1 MEVFDRR
8 LVRRRRDRAARGGA
22 ERFVHAHAAR
32 DLAER
37 LTAIRR
43 SFPLAVDLGCGDGVL
58 AGLLGRRPGTDTVI
72 ACDLSP
78 AMAAAAAASLGLPA
92 LAADEELLPFAA
104 ASLDLVASA
113 MALQWV
119 NDLPG
124 CLVQL
129 RRALRPD
136 GLFLAALPGRGTLA
150 ELAGV
155 LVEAE
160 GRVSGGAS
168 PRVSPFIEAAD
179 AGALL
184 QRAGFALPVVDT
196 ATLTVTYADA
206 FGLLADL
213 RAEGETAAA
222 VARNP
227 AVPPRALWPEVA
239 QLYAERHAGRDGRI
253 PATVEIV
260 TMTAWAPAEGQQ
272 RPLRPGSAAARLAD
286 ALGAVERDREGRPR

>member
-1 MEVFDRR
+1 
-8 LVRRRRDRAARGGA
+8 
-22 ERFVHAHAAR
+22 
-32 DLAER
+32 
-37 LTAIRR
+37 
-43 SFPLAVDLGCGDGVL
+43 
-58 AGLLGRRPGTDTVI
+58 
-72 ACDLSP
+72 
-78 AMAAAAAASLGLPA
+78 
-92 LAADEELLPFAA
+92 
-104 ASLDLVASA
+104 
-113 MALQWV
+113 
-119 NDLPG
+119 
-124 CLVQL
+124 
-129 RRALRPD
+129 
-136 GLFLAALPGRGTLA
+136 
-150 ELAGV
+150 
-155 LVEAE
+155 
-160 GRVSGGAS
+160 
-168 PRVSPFIEAAD
+168 VSPFIEAAD

-196 ATLTVTYADA
+196 ASLTVTYADA

-239 QLYAERHAGRDGRI
+239 RLYAERHAGPDGRI